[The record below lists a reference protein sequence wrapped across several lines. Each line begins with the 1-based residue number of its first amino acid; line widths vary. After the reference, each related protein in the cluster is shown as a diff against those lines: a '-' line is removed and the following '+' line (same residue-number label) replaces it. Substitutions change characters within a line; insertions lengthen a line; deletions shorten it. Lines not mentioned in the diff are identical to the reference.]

1 MRKMLTAKIAAHRS
15 DLGASSSC
23 REQYV
28 QARNS
33 TSYIMMTGRGRATG
47 KPSSEEG
54 EGKDKYEKSDEA
66 SEEVEDFAA
75 LITIGRTRCL
85 RNPQNIRS
93 RRDTGVIRHENELAK
108 KKKRGSCE
116 GKKERENDVDG
127 SLNNAVGVIGYLQ
140 DADNNVARAAYN
152 SLRIMCTT
160 RRWGSAKV
168 TLPAGCLLLSQRGPH
183 DAQ

>member
-1 MRKMLTAKIAAHRS
+1 MRKIPTAKIAAHRS
-15 DLGASSSC
+15 DLGTSSSR
-23 REQYV
+23 REQYIQV
-28 QARNS
+28 RNS
-33 TSYIMMTGRGRATG
+33 TSYIVMTGRGRATG
-47 KPSSEEG
+47 KEE
-54 EGKDKYEKSDEA
+54 DKYEKSDEA

-75 LITIGRTRCL
+75 LITIGCTRCL

-108 KKKRGSCE
+108 KKKRGSRE

-127 SLNNAVGVIGYLQ
+127 SLNNAVGVIGCLQ
-140 DADNNVARAAYN
+140 DADNNMARAAYN

-168 TLPAGCLLLSQRGPH
+168 TLPAGCLLLSQRGPYGT
-183 DAQ
+183 Q